1 MNQQCI
7 YPIAPF
13 NTPGR
18 DQCCYWEGFL
28 SDDQINYILSRPEW
42 FDSQEAEI
50 GEGSKGIV
58 NKEKRSTSVSWMGHD
73 EKNHH
78 IWEQI
83 INTVWSANR
92 QFFHFDL
99 TGCYEKAQ
107 LGVYTAG
114 ETGHYDW
121 HTDGVLGSSN
131 VPRKLSMALL
141 LSDPSEFEGGE
152 LQLKTS
158 SDNILSVE
166 QKKGRAWFFPSWTL
180 HRVTPVTSGIRRSLV
195 LWAGGPGF
203 R

>member
-13 NTPGR
+13 NAPGR
-18 DQCCYWEGFL
+18 EDCCYWEGFL

-42 FDSQEAEI
+42 FDSQKAEI
-50 GEGSKGIV
+50 GDGLSGIV
-58 NKEKRSTSVSWMGHD
+58 NVEKRSTAVSWMGHD
-73 EKNHH
+73 QNNHQ

-83 INTVWSANR
+83 VNTVWSANR
-92 QFFHFDL
+92 QFFHFEL
-99 TGCYEKAQ
+99 TGCYESAQ
-107 LGVYTAG
+107 LGLYTAG
-114 ETGHYDW
+114 ENGHYDW
-121 HTDGVLGSSN
+121 HVDSSLGSNN

-158 SDNILSVE
+158 SDNIMSVE

-180 HRVTPVTSGIRRSLV
+180 HRVTPVTRGIRRSLV
-195 LWAGGPGF
+195 LWAGGPAF